1 MVRKTLILFKE
12 KILELENN
20 ATVETST
27 NVLSVIKEI
36 SKYISVHVK
45 LSKVKDEGFEKLQI
59 LYNYVTTMDKDGN
72 DTAMI
77 VVKENI
83 STIIDSLLEQE
94 AVSLPGEKYDVF
106 ISHASKDKIGYVN
119 ALRSE
124 IKKLGVEVFYDKDI
138 IEWGDNWK
146 ETILDATARCE
157 FAIVVI
163 SENFFGRE
171 WTERELSEFLHR
183 QNDTTQKIVLPLL
196 YNVSPKEVINRY
208 PFLEDIQYIET
219 SKYTKKEIAILF
231 AKQYIKRIKSK
242 IKY

>member
-20 ATVETST
+20 ATVETSS

-36 SKYISVHVK
+36 SKYISVHIK
-45 LSKVKDEGFEKLQI
+45 PSIVKDEGFEKLQI

-83 STIIDSLLEQE
+83 STIIDSLLEQD
-94 AVSLPGEKYDVF
+94 AVSLPDEKYDVF

-124 IKKLGVEVFYDKDI
+124 IKKLGVKVFYDKDI

-242 IKY
+242 I

>member
-12 KILELENN
+12 KILELDNN
-20 ATVETST
+20 ATVETSS
-27 NVLSVIKEI
+27 NVISIIKEI
-36 SKYISVHVK
+36 SKFISVHIK
-45 LSKVKDEGFEKLQI
+45 PSAVKDEGFEKLQI
-59 LYNYVTTMDKDGN
+59 LQNYITTMIKDGN

-83 STIIDSLLEQE
+83 SAIIDSLLEQE
-94 AVSLPGEKYDVF
+94 DVSLTEAKYDVF

-124 IKKLGVEVFYDKDI
+124 IKKLGVEVFYDKDV

-146 ETILDATARCE
+146 EAILDATAQCE

-183 QNDTTQKIVLPLL
+183 QNDSNQKIVLPLL

-219 SKYTKKEIAILF
+219 EKYTKKEIAILF

-242 IKY
+242 